1 MLKYKINVYDA
12 LQRAGFNT
20 YKAKT
25 SGLISQ
31 NTLYKL
37 KKEDTSITLGA
48 INAICNILDLQPKDL
63 LEFVQTE
70 EDRENLK
77 SINLSLN
84 KEINI

>member
-48 INAICNILDLQPKDL
+48 INSICNILDLQPKDL

>member
-48 INAICNILDLQPKDL
+48 INAICNILD
-63 LEFVQTE
+63 
-70 EDRENLK
+70 
-77 SINLSLN
+77 
-84 KEINI
+84 

>member
-31 NTLYKL
+31 
-37 KKEDTSITLGA
+37 DTSITLGA